1 MTHII
6 TSLLFLS
13 LSAAAPAA
21 AQSFFFTVDFDFS
34 VAGKALPAGVYRLE
48 PRTQDGIGLFVRH
61 EASGRA
67 FFVNLPTQEAVVQG
81 LDQRRQVS
89 FRCIHQECELSA
101 VRNLRP
107 GLVYRRW
114 ESNPSK
120 KDVYFRMV
128 ALNRAATP

>member
-1 MTHII
+1 MNPMI
-6 TSLLFLS
+6 TALLFLS

-21 AQSFFFTVDFDFS
+21 AQSFLFNVDFDFS
-34 VAGKALPAGVYRLE
+34 VAGKKLPPGVYHLE
-48 PRTQDGIGLFVRH
+48 PRSSDGIGLFVRN
-61 EASGRA
+61 EASGQA
-67 FFVNLPTQEAVVQG
+67 FFLNLPTQERSGPSVG
-81 LDQRRQVS
+81 DRRQVA
-89 FRCIHQECELSA
+89 FRCVHQDCELSA

-128 ALNRAATP
+128 ALVNAAK